1 MRRMIFIILYFNF
14 IYEVLMLPQTT
25 SQSTEISQRAVLSQV
40 VRKTLNSADS
50 ATTESTSTIST
61 NSSRMNKT
69 SSTTKSP
76 QVMLYN
82 DQKELIEKGRGMY
95 DICIRDRPTR
105 RFGSVQPCSAEP
117 F

>member
-1 MRRMIFIILYFNF
+1 
-14 IYEVLMLPQTT
+14 MLPQTT
-25 SQSTEISQRAVLSQV
+25 SQSTEISQRAVLSHV

-50 ATTESTSTIST
+50 ATTPSTSTIST
-61 NSSRMNKT
+61 NSSSTMNKT

-95 DICIRDRPTR
+95 DICN
-105 RFGSVQPCSAEP
+105 
-117 F
+117 